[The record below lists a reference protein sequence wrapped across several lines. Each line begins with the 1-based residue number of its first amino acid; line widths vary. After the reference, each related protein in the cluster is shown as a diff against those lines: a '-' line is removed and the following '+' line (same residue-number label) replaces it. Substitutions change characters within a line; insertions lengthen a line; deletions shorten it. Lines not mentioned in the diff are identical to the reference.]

1 MTPYMTHNFLEYI
14 ATCFQER
21 KAYNLP
27 IPISSITMLFFLF
40 FTLFKKIQKI
50 KTIHFAE
57 ILQKIEKYFG
67 FTVGSRLA
75 GLRGGGGGW
84 LIGSHDGAA
93 SLGSARLS
101 LLMEAIFLSG
111 LDSIIIFLTL
121 FFSCLVC
128 SCSFRHLISLRVD
141 EHHMDILP

>member
-27 IPISSITMLFFLF
+27 IPISSITMLFLF
-40 FTLFKKIQKI
+40 FILFKKIQKI
-50 KTIHFAE
+50 KIIHFAE

-75 GLRGGGGGW
+75 GLRGGGGW
-84 LIGSHDGAA
+84 LMQLDHMMGQLPLTVRGSP
-93 SLGSARLS
+93 
-101 LLMEAIFLSG
+101 
-111 LDSIIIFLTL
+111 
-121 FFSCLVC
+121 C
-128 SCSFRHLISLRVD
+128 
-141 EHHMDILP
+141 